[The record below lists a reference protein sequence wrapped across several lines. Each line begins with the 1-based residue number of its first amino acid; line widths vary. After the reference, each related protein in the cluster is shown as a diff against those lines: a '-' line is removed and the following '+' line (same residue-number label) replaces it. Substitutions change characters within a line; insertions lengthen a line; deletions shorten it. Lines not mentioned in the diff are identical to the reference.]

1 MKRPII
7 SFGDA
12 LKACFALKPDAEA
25 VRQVMVVLGLASERA
40 TPAPRNVGAAKPS
53 STSTVVSV
61 QRRRPRTDRLPES
74 GRSTTRHPVSPS
86 GGRGRTAIVRRVREG
101 GAKFQAP
108 EWLKDDGAPK
118 LETLDAAAA
127 PETTPLFSRI
137 QRRGILTAAIATS
150 VREGELDV
158 DAIVVT
164 LSAGLP
170 IRELPRLTRQ
180 TTRWGCQVLKDRGPG
195 MAPFREDVAQVVD
208 ALDDILPGDCLE
220 AHDFVAC
227 PSRGL
232 LRVSK
237 TGFEPWQPPPQ
248 GMPILVISD
257 LGIGGPMM
265 DHTQGTIAEWVAFAD
280 NARAAGCRL
289 VGLVPYEATRW
300 PPRVARAM
308 TLVHWSER
316 TLAGHVRRAMRDAA
330 RRLQ

>member
-25 VRQVMVVLGLASERA
+25 VRQVMVMLGLASERA

-53 STSTVVSV
+53 STSTVASV
-61 QRRRPRTDRLPES
+61 QRRRTRTDRLPEL

-86 GGRGRTAIVRRVREG
+86 AGQGRAAIVRRVHEG

-118 LETLDAAAA
+118 LETLDAADA

-158 DAIVVT
+158 DAIVEI
-164 LSAGLP
+164 LSAGIP
-170 IRELPRLTRQ
+170 IRKLPRLTRQ
-180 TTRWGCQVLKDRGPG
+180 TTRWGCQVLRDRGPG
-195 MAPFREDVAQVVD
+195 MAPFRQDVDQVVE
-208 ALDDILPGDCLE
+208 ALDDILANDCLE
-220 AHDFVAC
+220 VHDFVGC

-232 LRVSK
+232 LRISK
-237 TGFEPWQPPPQ
+237 TGFKPWRPPPH

-257 LGIGGPMM
+257 LGIGGPLL
-265 DHTQGTIAEWVAFAD
+265 DQKRGTIAEWVAFAHK
-280 NARAAGCRL
+280 ARAAGCRL

-316 TLAGHVRRAMRDAA
+316 TLAGHVRRALRDSA